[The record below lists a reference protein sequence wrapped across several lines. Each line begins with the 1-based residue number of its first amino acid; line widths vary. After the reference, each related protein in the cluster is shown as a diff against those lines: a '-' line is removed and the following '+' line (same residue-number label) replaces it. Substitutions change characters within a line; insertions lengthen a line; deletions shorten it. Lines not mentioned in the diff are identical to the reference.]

1 MFDIFHIQQM
11 PGFCIISPDIAIFYP
26 PFDTDEPLKIDK
38 AGDHSERRVLEA
50 LSDLDDSWRIFRD
63 LQWRDLEGKKIGRSG
78 EIDLIIFH
86 PELGILIIEVKG
98 GGVRAEN
105 GEWFYV
111 SMFDGS
117 EKKMDMSPFEQA
129 RRNHYYPY
137 NKLKGSA
144 IGHDFLKS
152 TAFTHTVWFP
162 VITWNADIPVEV
174 PHGGFILDSRHLQNP
189 SKHLRKI
196 LSQAA
201 PKSVSWN
208 SKQIDSLIRVL
219 APEVNLMPPFGAV
232 LGTIKDR
239 LFKMTE
245 GQISVLRSLRKQKR
259 LIIEGC
265 AGSGKTLLAVRLA
278 HEHLNEGKR
287 VLFTCFNKNL
297 AEYVASEFQ
306 GYERIDAVNFH
317 ELVRRL
323 CDKHSIPYNP
333 TEEEDKRRHFFDVE
347 SADLLEKASQFVAP
361 KYDTIIVDEALDF
374 KETWWI
380 ALESLAVKEFS
391 YYIFYDRNQN
401 LYNENEKWAP
411 PFDAEPIVLD
421 TNVRNT
427 KPIGDFALKVGNIH
441 DETEYAVTEGPKPE
455 VKHYSDV
462 NEIPS
467 LLKRL
472 VDDLL
477 GKQKVSPDEIVLLS
491 PYRYDSKRLGIKQM
505 VDEHQNFFTTDM
517 VKKGQGKIRIG
528 TIQAFKGLEA
538 DVVVLFGIDGSIHAC
553 RPANLYV
560 GATRARAMLWVV
572 MGKDR

>member
-1 MFDIFHIQQM
+1 MSI
-11 PGFCIISPDIAIFYP
+11 
-26 PFDTDEPLKIDK
+26 
-38 AGDHSERRVLEA
+38 
-50 LSDLDDSWRIFRD
+50 
-63 LQWRDLEGKKIGRSG
+63 
-78 EIDLIIFH
+78 
-86 PELGILIIEVKG
+86 
-98 GGVRAEN
+98 
-105 GEWFYV
+105 
-111 SMFDGS
+111 FDGS

-129 RRNHYYPY
+129 RRNHYYLY

-144 IGHDFLKS
+144 LGHDFLKS

-162 VITWNADIPVEV
+162 DITWNADIPAEV

-208 SKQIDSLIRVL
+208 PQQIDLLIRTL
-219 APEVNLMPPFGAV
+219 ATEVNLIPPFGAV
-232 LGTIKDR
+232 LGTIKER

-245 GQISVLRSLRKQKR
+245 GQVNVLRSLRRQKR
-259 LIIEGC
+259 LLIEGC

-306 GYERIDAVNFH
+306 GDERIDVLNFH

-323 CDKHSIPYNP
+323 CEKHTVPYEVP
-333 TEEEDKRRHFFDVE
+333 DEDEMKQHFFDTGCAE
-347 SADLLEKASQFVAP
+347 LLEKASLFVAH

-380 ALESLAVKEFS
+380 ALELLAVKEFS

-401 LYNENEKWAP
+401 LYNENEKWSP
-411 PFDAEPIVLD
+411 PFDTEPVVLD

-441 DETEYAVTEGPKPE
+441 DKTEYAVTDGPKPE

-462 NEIPS
+462 NEIPA

-472 VDDLL
+472 VDELL

-491 PYRYDSKRLGIKQM
+491 PYRYESKRLGIKQM
-505 VDEHQNFFTTDM
+505 VDENQNFFTTDM

-538 DVVVLFGIDGSIHAC
+538 DVVVLFGIDGGSHAC
-553 RPANLYV
+553 RPANFYV

-572 MGKDR
+572 KKREREPSSS